1 MDNKNLEVLHSSL
14 SGNPCKTASALREML
29 SEREAAAKKNSGTR
43 SARERILSLFDEGTF
58 METGAYVMRRSSEFE
73 AGKSDDLEAVICGFG
88 SVNGCLVYA
97 FSQDFSRTRGGVS
110 EAQAKKLHDLYRLA
124 TENGAPVVG
133 IFDSA
138 GAYLPEG
145 VRALAAYGAIMKE
158 ASLASGVVPQIAVIP
173 GIAQGAAA
181 IVAAMFDFLI
191 ITEKSASISVNPPF
205 LTGADTGKAPF
216 AKESGLA
223 AISVSD
229 DDAAMAKAREM
240 LSYLPANNA
249 EGTVESISTDDCN
262 RMVSLEEY
270 KASGDMK
277 KCVAAFADDGKFVEL
292 WAEYAPEA
300 VCGLCSVG
308 GVVCGILA
316 NNHAEKNGTLTAPA
330 TRKLAKLL
338 SFCDSF
344 AIPVITVVDSHGLD
358 VSVEAEKAPYAA
370 EIAKLAVLYA
380 SARTALITVVAGEAY
395 GSVFPV
401 MGAKSLGADFVLARE
416 DAKIGVMN
424 ASSAVAFLW
433 NDKIGGDVTR
443 AALEK
448 EWDETVGTPAAAAM
462 AGEVDDVIEDGELR
476 QRLCAAVMML
486 RSKSKTSS
494 PVRRHANLPL

>member
-1 MDNKNLEVLHSSL
+1 MDKKNLEVLHRSL

-43 SARERILSLFDEGTF
+43 SARERILLLFDEGTF

-229 DDAAMAKAREM
+229 DDAAMAKAREL

-249 EGTVESISTDDCN
+249 EGTVESISADDCN

-308 GVVCGILA
+308 GVVCGIIA

-330 TRKLAKLL
+330 ARKLAKLL

-358 VSVEAEKAPYAA
+358 VSLEAEKAPYAA
-370 EIAKLAVLYA
+370 EIAKLAGLYA

-486 RSKSKTSS
+486 RSKSKTS